1 MSVFEYL
8 GVLLSVI
15 MGLGLTHI
23 LSGISKTIHY
33 RETMKVYWV
42 HLLWALSVLIYMVV
56 IWWGMFWWSSQESWT
71 FFEFLLLIV
80 YAVFLFMSASLLFP
94 WDMAKDL
101 DLEEHYY
108 KTRPWFFAVL
118 SLTWLLDIPE
128 TTLKAQSELRELPTF
143 YWAFFSFQLSIFLSC
158 LLTENRTWHKIAAVI
173 WPTCIFGFLS
183 VTTLAKIA
191 T

>member
-15 MGLGLTHI
+15 LGLGLTHI
-23 LSGISKTIHY
+23 LSGVSKTIHA
-33 RETMKVYWV
+33 RETMKIYWV
-42 HLLWALSVLIYMVV
+42 HLLWALSVVIYIVV

-71 FFEFLLLIV
+71 FYEFLLLII

-94 WDMAKDL
+94 WDMPKDL
-101 DLEEHYY
+101 DLEEHFY
-108 KTRPWFFAVL
+108 KTRPWFFSVMT
-118 SLTWLLDIPE
+118 LTWLLDIPE
-128 TTLKAQSELRELPTF
+128 TMLKAQGNLRDVPSL
-143 YWAFFSFQLSIFLSC
+143 YFFFVAVQLSILVAC
-158 LLTENRTWHKIAAVI
+158 LVTDNRTWHKIAAVI
-173 WPTCIFGFLS
+173 WPTFIFGFLS